1 MRYGTTLR
9 LKISPQKLL
18 TADVT
23 RKAVSDVMDRH
34 GQSERRAC
42 ELAGLHRSVFQYQKQ
57 DQGNEALRKR
67 LRELA
72 NERRRFDEMVR
83 LAHRVA
89 EGRAELQ
96 LYTLSKALQYLTCP
110 CTHFH
115 VVNVTNY
122 LCVRLSRAMSAETLV
137 LWRHEWQA
145 EKQMVVPSNTGDK
158 QLRRHC
164 RLRNLT
170 YYIVHA

>member
-1 MRYGTTLR
+1 MWCGTTLH
-9 LKISPQKLL
+9 LKISPQKSL

-23 RKAVSDVMDRH
+23 RRALSDVMDRH
-34 GQSERRAC
+34 GLSERRAC
-42 ELAGLHRSVFQYQKQ
+42 
-57 DQGNEALRKR
+57 
-67 LRELA
+67 ELA
-72 NERRRFDEMVR
+72 NERRRFDKIVR
-83 LAHRVA
+83 LAHRLA
-89 EGRAELQ
+89 DGRAELQ
-96 LYTLSKALQYLTCP
+96 AYTVSNAHQYLNCP
-110 CTHFH
+110 FTHFH
-115 VVNVTNY
+115 VANVTNY